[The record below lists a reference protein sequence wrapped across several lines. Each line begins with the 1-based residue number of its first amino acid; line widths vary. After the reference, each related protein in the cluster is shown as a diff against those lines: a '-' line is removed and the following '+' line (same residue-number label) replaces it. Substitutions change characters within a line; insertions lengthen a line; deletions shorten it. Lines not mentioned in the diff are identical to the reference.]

1 MVKNVLMKLKYM
13 IYKKIDGHNLLLMV
27 LYLQQEMH
35 ILWQGILN
43 IYYTLRYK
51 ENLYLFGG
59 HSGA

>member
-1 MVKNVLMKLKYM
+1 M